1 MSPGLHPARGLTSL
15 QGVVDGGIGVTAM
28 VYSDDTPMLIKG
40 LAWASKAI
48 YGDRVQICDGVA
60 DEAEINA
67 ALTAIAAIGGTVL
80 LSEGTFH
87 MAATASVPANCM
99 LRGMGW
105 GTILEYDAG
114 GNCVTIAGDNAK
126 VRDLKIDIVAG
137 AGAGGT
143 RPNCLYASGRTNLEL
158 FGLWLIGDETVA
170 DDGVPLRQC
179 GIVWDTV
186 IYSSILNCISQDHK
200 RHGISLNDSSDNN
213 TLTANACNGTTQYGL
228 YLDAASGNTVTGNAC
243 SGNAVSGIRMTDSSG
258 NTVTGNTCNG
268 NVASGIYLSHSSD
281 ANTLTGNTGRGN
293 ADHGIRLNAS
303 SGNTVTGNTCNGN
316 TQGGIFLQASSDNNT
331 VSGNSCNANDSGDTG
346 TYDGISLSGS
356 TGNLISENTCKGND
370 RNGIL
375 ADVNSTQCV
384 IEGNYCDGN
393 GHHGIS
399 CAGND
404 SQINDNRC
412 FDNSQKT
419 AQTYHGIVLVSGTF
433 RCNLVGNHCDSP
445 GDSQEDGIHLTGTNS
460 GCSLVGNWCYN
471 GMGSGIYIGGGSDQQ
486 VHANYCQDNDDY
498 GIELNGC
505 TGVHVKDNLL
515 NSNDTAEYL
524 ENACTD
530 IATPEI
536 WARLLVDDTLK
547 GYRRVVDW
555 PDGADTTSY
564 CTLQIPMDFQQLV
577 TVVAVVI
584 PEGTGNLRWSANT
597 SYGKICAGE
606 QENAHTDTVA
616 TNLDAV
622 TSGELECLDLAGAFD
637 DLDAGDNAGVQVN
650 RDGNHVDDTVDA
662 DVKAIGV
669 RLRYV

>member
-1 MSPGLHPARGLTSL
+1 MHPVRGLTSL

-28 VYSDDTPMLIKG
+28 VYSDDTPILIKA

-48 YGDRVQICDGVA
+48 YGDRVQICDGTA

-143 RPNCLYASGRTNLEL
+143 RPNCVYAAGRTNLEL
-158 FGLWLIGDETVA
+158 LGLWLIGDETVA
-170 DDGVPLRQC
+170 DDGSDIRQC
-179 GIVWDTV
+179 GIYFTGVT
-186 IYSSILNCISQDHK
+186 YSTILNCVSQDHK
-200 RHGISLNDSSDNN
+200 RHGMSLAHSDYITVSENICNGSAMSGLSFSESTKNVIVGNNCTGNGSRGIWLANACTENLLDGNMYLENGADNIYLSASSDNN
-213 TLTANACNGTTQYGL
+213 VLTGNVCNGAGDRGIDL
-228 YLDAASGNTVTGNAC
+228 NAC
-243 SGNAVSGIRMTDSSG
+243 SNNTITGNMCSG
-258 NTVTGNTCNG
+258 NNLWGIQLG
-268 NVASGIYLSHSSD
+268 AASND
-281 ANTLTGNTGRGN
+281 
-293 ADHGIRLNAS
+293 
-303 SGNTVTGNTCNGN
+303 
-316 TQGGIFLQASSDNNT
+316 NT
-331 VSGNSCNANDSGDTG
+331 VSGNSCNSNDSDDTG
-346 TYDGISLSGS
+346 TYDGINLTGS
-356 TGNLISENTCKGND
+356 SGNLISENTCKGND

-375 ADVNSTQCV
+375 VDVNSTRSV

-505 TGVHVKDNLL
+505 SGVHVKDNLL
-515 NSNDTAEYL
+515 NSNDTGEFL
-524 ENACTD
+524 DGGTD
-530 IATPEI
+530 TATPEI

-662 DVKAIGV
+662 DVKAVGV